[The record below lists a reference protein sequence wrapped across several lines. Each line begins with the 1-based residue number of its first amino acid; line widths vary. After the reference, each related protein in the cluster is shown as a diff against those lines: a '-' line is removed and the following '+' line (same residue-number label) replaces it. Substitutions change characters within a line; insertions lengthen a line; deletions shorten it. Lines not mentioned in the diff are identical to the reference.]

1 MDAQNTKR
9 TVRSCDY
16 NLHATLTMREVQ
28 ALNRHAERQQKKKV
42 DLVRDW
48 IRSLPEYSQIVEGLE
63 NR

>member
-1 MDAQNTKR
+1 MDAQNTSRK
-9 TVRSCDY
+9 VRSCDY

-28 ALNRHAERQQKKKV
+28 TLNRHAEKQQKKKV

>member
-1 MDAQNTKR
+1 MDAQNTRR

-28 ALNRHAERQQKKKV
+28 ALNLHAKKQEKKKV

-48 IRSLPEYSQIVEGLE
+48 IRTLPEYSQIVEGLE